1 MSKADSV
8 FGPLAGPL
16 VQEWGSTRQFIRVAD
31 PGVYDPAT
39 GMVTNTETTYNV
51 KAVFLE
57 VTPEEY
63 EGVFQQTDFKLIID
77 PGQIDNGYITT
88 ADRFV
93 VPFPSGNK
101 NCKVI
106 DVVTYRGDNPISF
119 EVVVRPQ

>member
-1 MSKADSV
+1 MSKADDV

-16 VQEWGSTRQFIRVAD
+16 VQEWGSTCQFIRVAD
-31 PGVYDPAT
+31 PGTYDPAT
-39 GMVTNTETTYNV
+39 GTVTNTETTYNV

-77 PGQIDNGYITT
+77 PGQIDDAYITT

>member
-1 MSKADSV
+1 MSKADLV

-16 VQEWGSTRQFIRVAD
+16 VAEWGSACQFIRVAD
-31 PGVYDPAT
+31 PGIYDPAT

-51 KAVFLE
+51 KAVMLE
-57 VTPEEY
+57 LEPQEY
-63 EGVFQQTDFKLIID
+63 EGVYQQTDFKLIID
-77 PGQIDNGYITT
+77 PGQIDDAYITT

>member
-1 MSKADSV
+1 MSKADDV

-16 VQEWGSTRQFIRVAD
+16 VAEWGSTCQYIRVSD
-31 PGVYDPAT
+31 PGIYDPNT
-39 GMVTNTETTYNV
+39 GLVASNETIFDV
-51 KAVFLE
+51 KAVLLE
-57 VTPEEY
+57 LEPAEY

-77 PGQIDNGYITT
+77 PGQIGNLYITT

-106 DVVTYRGDNPISF
+106 DVVTYRGDHPISF

>member
-1 MSKADSV
+1 MSLADTT

-16 VQEWGSTRQFIRVAD
+16 VQEWGSTCQFVRVSD
-31 PGVYDPAT
+31 PGTYDPAT
-39 GMVTNTETTYNV
+39 GLVANTETVYNV

-63 EGVFQQTDFKLIID
+63 EGVFQQSDIKLIID
-77 PGQIDNGYITT
+77 PGQIGGGYITT
-88 ADRFV
+88 SDRFV
-93 VPFPSGNK
+93 VPFPSGDV

>member
-1 MSKADSV
+1 MSKADQV

-16 VQEWGSTRQFIRVAD
+16 VAEWGSACQYIRVSD
-31 PGVYDPAT
+31 PGTYDPNT
-39 GMVTNTETTYNV
+39 GLVASNEEVFDV
-51 KAVFLE
+51 KAVMLE
-57 VTPEEY
+57 LEPQEY
-63 EGVFQQTDFKLIID
+63 EGVFQQSDFKLIID
-77 PGQIDNGYITT
+77 PGQIGNLYITT

>member
-1 MSKADSV
+1 MSKADAV

-16 VQEWGSTRQFIRVAD
+16 VAEWGSACKYVRVDD

-39 GMVTNTETTYNV
+39 GIVANTEAIYDV
-51 KAVFLE
+51 KAVMLE
-57 VTPEEY
+57 LEPQENGGLY
-63 EGVFQQTDFKLIID
+63 QQTDFKLIID

-93 VPFPSGNK
+93 VPFPSGEK

-106 DVVTYRGDNPISF
+106 DVVTYRGDSPISF